1 MSEKV
6 IYTAH
11 FSPSRMT
18 LILDVIL
25 AFAQCIPKL
34 DCLVTR
40 TGDNLPVVSTEAD
53 GKDIGRVANEATG
66 CETSVQI
73 PQTESMVPGRGEREL
88 AVGGYYNVG
97 DKVIVPMK
105 NAFGVTVGVIIP
117 CQCPN
122 NDSFV

>member
-53 GKDIGRVANEATG
+53 GKDIGSVADKAAGGQSGVEVP
-66 CETSVQI
+66 E
-73 PQTESMVPGRGEREL
+73 TESVIPRRG
-88 AVGGYYNVG
+88 
-97 DKVIVPMK
+97 
-105 NAFGVTVGVIIP
+105 
-117 CQCPN
+117 
-122 NDSFV
+122 